1 MATFNWEV
9 YADTPGW
16 MDVSANTIV
25 FAGSNTDLTEPIT
38 VGTWNDGTHLGSG
51 DPGTDQCGANHMP
64 NVKYVSGT
72 QYDGGAGTTTLND
85 TNLAQTECTLRVKFT
100 DASSVAISNAR
111 FYSFDGTTE
120 TNEAVG
126 VEAYA
131 FERGVSATSWTEI
144 NDDSENVGGDNTAE
158 RLTLGDKSAATEH
171 YWYVA
176 VSARPET
183 VGAKTQFDFGVA
195 LTYS

>member
-9 YADTPGW
+9 YADMPSW
-16 MDVSANTIV
+16 MDVDVNTIV
-25 FAGSNTDLTEPIT
+25 FSGADDDLTEPIT
-38 VGTWNDGTHLGSG
+38 VGTWQNGTHLGSG

-72 QYDGGAGTTTLND
+72 QMDKGVGTETIND
-85 TNLAQTECTLRVKFT
+85 TNLAETECTLRIKFT
-100 DASSVAISNAR
+100 DAQSVAITNAR
-111 FYSFDGTTE
+111 FYAFDGANE

-126 VEAYA
+126 IESHA
-131 FERGVSATSWTEI
+131 FERGVSATAWTEI
-144 NDDSENVGGDNTAE
+144 NDDSENIGGDNAGE
-158 RLTLGDKSAATEH
+158 RLELGDKSAATEH
-171 YWYVA
+171 HWYIA

-183 VGAKTQFDFGVA
+183 VGAKTEFDFGVA